1 MKGISLTILIT
12 IFIAFNGY
20 TQVEKVEFELEK
32 TPFKISLNT
41 GVYRSR
47 FDLPVDANVNSFQNF
62 SIFAQVYFPFKRS
75 LDKPENFKKPK
86 TDLNYFDRLFT
97 TSPVAVFHV
106 TEKGGNALG
115 LGQELSFK
123 IAKKTFVKSQLAVA
137 WVESSSQKN
146 DGLKSGINFHHFWHF
161 STYINANT
169 HISIGYNNISNGKIF
184 SKEVGSLFDMLVL
197 GISYSFQ
204 DRI

>member
-1 MKGISLTILIT
+1 MKAISLTILIT
-12 IFIAFNGY
+12 IFIAFNSY

-86 TDLNYFDRLFT
+86 TDLT
-97 TSPVAVFHV
+97 QV
-106 TEKGGNALG
+106 
-115 LGQELSFK
+115 
-123 IAKKTFVKSQLAVA
+123 QLRF
-137 WVESSSQKN
+137 SMS
-146 DGLKSGINFHHFWHF
+146 LKRE
-161 STYINANT
+161 A
-169 HISIGYNNISNGKIF
+169 
-184 SKEVGSLFDMLVL
+184 ML
-197 GISYSFQ
+197 
-204 DRI
+204 

>member
-1 MKGISLTILIT
+1 MKAILLTILIT

-75 LDKPENFKKPK
+75 LDKPENFKKSK

-97 TSPVAVFHV
+97 TSPVGFSM
-106 TEKGGNALG
+106 L
-115 LGQELSFK
+115 
-123 IAKKTFVKSQLAVA
+123 
-137 WVESSSQKN
+137 
-146 DGLKSGINFHHFWHF
+146 LKRE
-161 STYINANT
+161 A
-169 HISIGYNNISNGKIF
+169 
-184 SKEVGSLFDMLVL
+184 ML
-197 GISYSFQ
+197 
-204 DRI
+204 

>member
-1 MKGISLTILIT
+1 MCIRDR
-12 IFIAFNGY
+12 
-20 TQVEKVEFELEK
+20 VEKVEFELEK

-47 FDLPVDANVNSFQNF
+47 FDLPVDANVNSFRNF

-123 IAKKTFVKSQLAVA
+123 IAKKTFVKYKWPIIDVTRKS
-137 WVESSSQKN
+137 VEETAASIIKIHEIFKN
-146 DGLKSGINFHHFWHF
+146 N
-161 STYINANT
+161 
-169 HISIGYNNISNGKIF
+169 
-184 SKEVGSLFDMLVL
+184 
-197 GISYSFQ
+197 
-204 DRI
+204 DR